1 MEGLFDD
8 LGIDIQSI
16 NIISLIL
23 RLCIATIC
31 GGLIGLER
39 ERKNRAAGL
48 RTHMLVCIGSALAMS
63 TNQYVMQ
70 MFGGENADPTRIGAQ
85 VISGIGFLGAGT
97 IMITGKQQIKGLTT
111 AAGLWASACMGLAIG
126 IGFYEG
132 AIVGCIFILIVVGGL
147 QKLDSILYKKSY
159 IMNIYIEVSTIKE
172 CRGVITYLRRHC
184 AKIYMFELNKNK
196 IEDTI
201 GILCSVKLNQNRN
214 ESVILEG
221 LQVLEGVEFVEEV
234 G

>member
-1 MEGLFDD
+1 MLSNIEID
-8 LGIDIQSI
+8 LQSV
-16 NIISLIL
+16 NIISLTV

-39 ERKNRAAGL
+39 ERKNRAAGF

-63 TNQYVMQ
+63 TNQYISQV
-70 MFGGENADPTRIGAQ
+70 FGIDNVDPTRIGAQ

-97 IMITGKQQIKGLTT
+97 IIVTGRHQIKGLTT

-132 AIVGCIFILIVVGGL
+132 AIVGCAFILIVVVGL
-147 QKLDSILYKKSY
+147 QKLDSILYKRSY
-159 IMNIYIEVSTIKE
+159 VMNIYVEVSAIKD
-172 CRGVITYLRRHC
+172 CRRVILYLKSHC
-184 AKIYMFELNKNK
+184 MKVYMFELNKNK
-196 IEDTI
+196 VEDTI
-201 GILCSVKLNQNRN
+201 GILCSVKLSQNKK
-214 ESVILEG
+214 ESGILQD
-221 LQVLEGVEFVEEV
+221 LQEIEGVEFAEEI